1 MSLTAIILAAG
12 KSTRMKS
19 KKPKVLHEVCGRPM
33 LDYILQAAFGAGCDK
48 VLVVVG
54 HGKEEVIARFE
65 HDKRIRFVEQSEQL
79 GTGHA
84 ARMCEAE
91 LKKSHG
97 DVFILVGDVPLI
109 RTEVLRTLHQA
120 HIDEKAAAS
129 TATAVLE
136 DPFGYGRILRDD
148 AGEFVDIVEELDCTP
163 QQRKIQE
170 VFPSYYCVK
179 SDELVFALSKL
190 QNKNKKSEYYL
201 TDIFGILRRAGK
213 RVVAVQAVTLEDVLA
228 PNNRQQLAE
237 ADELMQERIQR
248 ALLDKGVTIVNPEQT
263 YVESNV
269 SIGNDTVIMPFTF
282 IGRDSTIG
290 DNCVIGPFASI
301 PRGSI
306 LSDGTSVSGNVGG
319 PGR

>member
-48 VLVVVG
+48 VMVVVG
-54 HGKEEVIARFE
+54 HGKDEVISRFE
-65 HDKRIRFVEQSEQL
+65 HDKRIKFVEQTEQL

-91 LKKSHG
+91 LKKTHG
-97 DVFILVGDVPLI
+97 DVFILVGDVPMI

-136 DPFGYGRILRDD
+136 DPFGYGRIIRDD
-148 AGEFVDIVEELDCTP
+148 AGEFIDIVEEVDCTP
-163 QQRKIQE
+163 EQRKLQE

-179 SDELVFALSKL
+179 SDELVSALSQLK
-190 QNKNKKSEYYL
+190 NNNKKSEYYL
-201 TDIFGILRRAGK
+201 TDIFGIMRRAGK
-213 RVVAVQAVTLEDVLA
+213 RVIAVQAVTLEDVLA
-228 PNNRQQLAE
+228 PNNREQLAA
-237 ADELMQERIQR
+237 ADEIMQDRIQR
-248 ALLDKGVTIVNPEQT
+248 ALLEKGVTIVNGEQT
-263 YVESNV
+263 YIESGV
-269 SIGNDTVIMPFTF
+269 TVGNDTVIMPFSY
-282 IGRDSTIG
+282 IGTGTSIG
-290 DNCVIGPFASI
+290 EDCVIGPFASI

-306 LSDGTSVSGNVGG
+306 LTDRTTVANNVGG
-319 PGR
+319 SGQ